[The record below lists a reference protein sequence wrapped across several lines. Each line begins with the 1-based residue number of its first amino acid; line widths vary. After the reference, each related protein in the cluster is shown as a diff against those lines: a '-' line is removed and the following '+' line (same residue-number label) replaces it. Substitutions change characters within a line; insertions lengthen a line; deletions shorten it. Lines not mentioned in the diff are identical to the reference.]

1 MASEERD
8 DSMRVGTAFLQG
20 ACAGAFLA
28 LLFAPRTGR
37 EFRDEL
43 RKQAQQGREK
53 IQKWADEGRETV
65 TDAVDNAVDKGKEV
79 AHDAQRKITAFK
91 NENRN
96 DNRQGVENV

>member
-37 EFRDEL
+37 EFRDDL

-53 IQKWADEGRETV
+53 IQKWADEGRESV
-65 TDAVDNAVDKGKEV
+65 ADAVDKGKEV
-79 AHDAQRKITAFK
+79 AHDVQRKITAFK
-91 NENRN
+91 NENRH
-96 DNRQGVENV
+96 DNQQGVENL